1 MVLAFCS
8 PSLGHQ
14 EEEESAGAC
23 KAGPGHEKVLYRGSR
38 IPVFSQEAGRSWM
51 LGRSA
56 WLYFIYRFNNK

>member
-23 KAGPGHEKVLYRGSR
+23 KARPGHEKVLYRGSR
-38 IPVFSQEAGRSWM
+38 IPVFS
-51 LGRSA
+51 
-56 WLYFIYRFNNK
+56 